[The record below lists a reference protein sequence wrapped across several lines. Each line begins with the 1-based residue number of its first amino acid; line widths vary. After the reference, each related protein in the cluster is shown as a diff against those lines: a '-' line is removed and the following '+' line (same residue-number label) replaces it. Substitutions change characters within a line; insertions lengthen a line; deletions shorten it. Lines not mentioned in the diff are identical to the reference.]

1 MSKNNIIGILVCLFS
16 YILSRWYS
24 LESLYVGGHDT
35 FQYIEWARTLGTDSQ
50 NFKFFRPLLYGIIK
64 TAHEITE
71 WDPRTFKSIA
81 LIFGGLNVTLFY
93 LFCLKLIKEE
103 FLAIIATVLFVINST
118 FLIADILG
126 HISQIEMFFALLVC
140 MSWVKVYNGNSKFLL
155 LTISSAI
162 CLTLIHED
170 KLIFCSILIFLLPI
184 VFKKRI
190 IIYTSYIFP
199 LFAMYIWLQHNS
211 LQDSFYTAA
220 SIGTSWNSP
229 MYFLNNITATINSV
243 LQTTD
248 PFSALIFFIAS
259 FIIIS
264 KNFKYGTYHK
274 AFFDKNINAD
284 IKLYFS
290 VLIYLVIVGLIFS
303 GIDLPRTTGVVLPI
317 ALITVY
323 KTTAEH
329 LKRSILLTFVIISSV
344 HNIFYVN
351 NFKFDIYD
359 SGVFYENTVTQFYSD
374 IDCNSIRSI
383 HSRVDTRSLMWGS
396 DPNYG
401 LRSKVY
407 FYECF
412 NR

>member
-1 MSKNNIIGILVCLFS
+1 
-16 YILSRWYS
+16 
-24 LESLYVGGHDT
+24 
-35 FQYIEWARTLGTDSQ
+35 
-50 NFKFFRPLLYGIIK
+50 
-64 TAHEITE
+64 
-71 WDPRTFKSIA
+71 
-81 LIFGGLNVTLFY
+81 
-93 LFCLKLIKEE
+93 
-103 FLAIIATVLFVINST
+103 
-118 FLIADILG
+118 
-126 HISQIEMFFALLVC
+126 MFFALLVC
-140 MSWVKVYNGNSKFLL
+140 MSWVKVYNGNNKFLF

-162 CLTLIHED
+162 CLTLIHEE

-248 PFSALIFFIAS
+248 PFSAFIFFIAS

-264 KNFKYGTYHK
+264 KSFKYETYHK

-290 VLIYLVIVGLIFS
+290 VLIYLVIVGLVFS
-303 GIDLPRTTGVVLPI
+303 GIDLPRTTGVVLPL
-317 ALITVY
+317 ALISVY

-351 NFKFDIYD
+351 YFKFDIYD
-359 SGVFYENTVTQFYSD
+359 SGVFYENTVTRFDSN